1 MWHTMRGNA
10 LVLCTVG
17 LLTACGGQAAP
28 VPASAPPSAAASSA
42 GKPASAA
49 ASGQPAS
56 RKAIVG
62 MASLSASFSIPWV
75 AEATGAYARHNVNV
89 DMPFF
94 NDTTV
99 AFDSLALGQTD
110 ATLISASQVITSDVN
125 GKFDLV
131 FVASILN
138 RAQFSLMVK
147 DNIKTVA
154 DLKGKLLGTDKPYTA
169 VDYGMRLAL
178 SLLGVKNSD
187 VQLRVIGSSQQ
198 EFTALTSGQVDG
210 ALLSPPYTFQAEK
223 LGFHS
228 IQDTF
233 DQPYQNVGLV
243 MSRKR
248 IDALLPAFVPYVEAL
263 RDGIKAYNE
272 QPEVAVK
279 AISTKTKET
288 DPATLQKTYDFYK
301 TTAPWEPSMQPTRE
315 GIQSMMDFLAGA
327 FPEVKNTKVDD
338 YVDNRILS
346 RLS

>member
-1 MWHTMRGNA
+1 
-10 LVLCTVG
+10 
-17 LLTACGGQAAP
+17 
-28 VPASAPPSAAASSA
+28 
-42 GKPASAA
+42 
-49 ASGQPAS
+49 
-56 RKAIVG
+56 
-62 MASLSASFSIPWV
+62 
-75 AEATGAYARHNVNV
+75 
-89 DMPFF
+89 MPFF

-110 ATLISASQVITSDVN
+110 ATLISASQVITSDIN

-131 FVASILN
+131 FVGSILN

-154 DLKGKLLGTDKPYTA
+154 NLKGKLLGTDKPYTA
-169 VDYGMRLAL
+169 VDYGMRLAMAQ
-178 SLLGVKNSD
+178 LGVQSSE

-248 IDALLPAFVPYVEAL
+248 IDALLPSFVPYLEAL
-263 RDGIKAYNE
+263 RDGIKAYDE
-272 QPEVAVK
+272 QPDVAMK
-279 AISTKTKET
+279 AIADKTKES
-288 DPATLQKTYDFYK
+288 DPAILKKTYDFYK
-301 TTAPWEPSMQPTRE
+301 TTAPWEPTLEPTRQ
-315 GIQSMMDFLAGA
+315 GIQSMMDFLSGA
-327 FPEVKNTKVDD
+327 FPEIKNTKVDD
-338 YVDNRILS
+338 YIDNRILT
-346 RLS
+346 RLPKTP